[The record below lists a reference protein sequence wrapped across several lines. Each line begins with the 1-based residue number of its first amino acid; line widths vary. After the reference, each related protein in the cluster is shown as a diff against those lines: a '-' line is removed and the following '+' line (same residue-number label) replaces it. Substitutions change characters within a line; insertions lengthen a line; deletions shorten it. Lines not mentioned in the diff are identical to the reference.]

1 MNIVVHQVAQT
12 PGFSLLPSPRHVPK
26 YLLPRGMHV
35 ADLNRKRKRKKNK
48 ATTSKGNQQRR
59 SDKDPLQSFND
70 GDVNL
75 DGLEGDDD
83 GIDDG
88 FDQDM
93 PDFSQG
99 ELGEGPTK
107 KQKRDDSPS
116 EKKVF
121 ANTQD
126 GTGKSTAG
134 RNAWKEKH
142 RKGKFSGKKR
152 TSERRQK
159 APLGI

>member
-1 MNIVVHQVAQT
+1 M
-12 PGFSLLPSPRHVPK
+12 
-26 YLLPRGMHV
+26 

-48 ATTSKGNQQRR
+48 SGSNGSQQQRR
-59 SDKDPLQSFND
+59 SEKDPLQSFND

-75 DGLEGDDD
+75 DGLDGADD
-83 GIDDG
+83 GVGG
-88 FDQDM
+88 FDEDM

-99 ELGEGPTK
+99 EQGERPAK
-107 KQKRDDSPS
+107 KRKQDDSPS
-116 EKKVF
+116 EKKIF
-121 ANTQD
+121 TNTRD

-152 TSERRQK
+152 KSERRHK
-159 APLGI
+159 DPLGI